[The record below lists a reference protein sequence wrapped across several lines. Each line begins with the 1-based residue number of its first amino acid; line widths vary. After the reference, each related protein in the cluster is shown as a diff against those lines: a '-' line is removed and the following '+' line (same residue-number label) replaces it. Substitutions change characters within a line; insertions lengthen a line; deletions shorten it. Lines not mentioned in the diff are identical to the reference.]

1 MTQICTNEDQSIE
14 LINAGLDDKTATM
27 GIFSE
32 TETAISQKDGQED
45 FEYSKKEKQTI
56 IVIPENWDGEFG
68 DILPAW
74 DLATLIGIMPDMIVT
89 YSKNS
94 YDCNELVICQ
104 DRISYVMD
112 EYGDEFT
119 HVCFKGGLYETAV
132 SMVKWLIEN
141 KHLKIE

>member
-14 LINAGLDDKTATM
+14 LINARLDDKTATM

-56 IVIPENWDGEFG
+56 IIIPENWDGEFG

-74 DLATLIGIMPDMIVT
+74 DLATLIGMMPDSINGFDLIMT
-89 YSKNS
+89 NNEAS
-94 YDCNELVICQ
+94 YIEIDDDCRNELI
-104 DRISYVMD
+104 
-112 EYGDEFT
+112 
-119 HVCFKGGLYETAV
+119 CFKGGLYETAV
-132 SMVKWLIEN
+132 SMIKWIIEN
-141 KHLKIE
+141 KHLKTK